1 MDAALYNLT
10 FVILVS
16 AAALVVGL
24 GIGLAL
30 GRRMS
35 TAGQKLRDTERK
47 LDQVLQDQKAYE
59 DEVVEHFTDS
69 AKLLNNLTERYR
81 DVHNHL
87 AKGANDLCKGR
98 GPVAMD
104 LLEGRGDS
112 NEIPAAMA
120 DIHPPLDYAPKT
132 TPDQKGV
139 LNEEFGIERGKQ
151 AAPGKASK
159 PDTLPPA
166 ID

>member
-1 MDAALYNLT
+1 MEPAVYSLN

-16 AAALVVGL
+16 AALLVLGL

-35 TAGQKLRDTERK
+35 TAGQKLRETERK

-59 DEVVEHFTDS
+59 DEVVEHFTDT

-81 DVHNHL
+81 DVHSHL
-87 AKGANDLCKGR
+87 AKGAEGLCKGR

-104 LLEGRGDS
+104 LLESGRDS
-112 NEIPAAMA
+112 SEIPAAMA
-120 DIHPPLDYAPKT
+120 DIHPPLDYAPKSS
-132 TPDQKGV
+132 PDQKGM
-139 LNEEFGIERGKQ
+139 LNEEFGIERGKVT
-151 AAPGKASK
+151 AKPEK
-159 PDTLPPA
+159 PDIKPPVT
-166 ID
+166 D